1 MVESLVSAGLL
12 QEDEKGRK
20 VVEGEDMFWI
30 KGLEKFHGFCL
41 LIKISFFIVPH
52 WVGGDGSLVTI
63 VKSDGSTLYIT
74 RDLAAAI
81 DRRERFQNDLSGR
94 QKSPSLFQVS
104 D

>member
-1 MVESLVSAGLL
+1 MVESLESAGLL
-12 QEDEKGRK
+12 EDEKGRK
-20 VVEGEDMFWI
+20 VVEGGNMLRI

-41 LIKISFFIVPH
+41 LIKISFFIGLS

-81 DRRERFQNDLSGR
+81 DRRERSLNDLCGG
-94 QKSPSLFQVS
+94 Q
-104 D
+104 

>member
-1 MVESLVSAGLL
+1 MVESLESAGLL
-12 QEDEKGRK
+12 EDEKGRK
-20 VVEGEDMFWI
+20 VVEGGNMFRI

-41 LIKISFFIVPH
+41 LIKISFFIGLS

-81 DRRERFQNDLSGR
+81 DRRERSLNDLCGG
-94 QKSPSLFQVS
+94 Q
-104 D
+104 